1 MDSRRDFLRTAALAG
16 IALPAV
22 HAAGDATIRLGV
34 IGCGGRGTEAA
45 TNAMN
50 AGKDI
55 RVVALGDVV
64 PGRVQETRTTLKL
77 KYGDQVDV
85 SDERCFAGF
94 DAYRRVIE
102 ASDVVIIANAAKFH
116 PMHLKA
122 AIEAGK
128 HVFCEKPHA
137 IDPSGIQTL
146 REGIALAREK
156 RLSVVSGLQSRYHP
170 GYRETMQRVH
180 DGAIGEVVAIQETW
194 LRPPYILRDRVPG
207 MSEIE
212 HQAANQYHFHWL
224 CGDDVPQTLIHN
236 LDRSSWAMRDT
247 APARAWGMAGRSTLN
262 AEKYGDVFDHNSVVF
277 EFAGGVRIY
286 AYCRTIDGCYNENSS
301 VILGTKGRCDLLK
314 LRITGETNWTHPG
327 PQSKANA
334 YDLEHVALFDGIRA
348 GKPVN
353 NGEYMVRSTL
363 ITLMGQFS
371 CYTGK
376 EVTFDQLARSTYC
389 HLPRPEDVRAGM
401 EAPVKP
407 GPGGVYPLPFTPGV
421 SVLL

>member
-1 MDSRRDFLRTAALAG
+1 MNSRRDFLRTAALAG
-16 IALPAV
+16 VALPAV
-22 HAAGDATIRLGV
+22 YAAGDGTIRVGV

-64 PGRVQETRTTLKL
+64 PGRVQETRTALKL
-77 KYGDQVDV
+77 KHPTQVDV
-85 SDERCFAGF
+85 PDERCFAGF

-102 ASDVVIIANAAKFH
+102 ASDVVIVANAAKFH

-122 AIEAGK
+122 AVEAGK

-137 IDPSGIQTL
+137 IDPAGIQTL
-146 REGIALAREK
+146 RAGIELARQ
-156 RLSVVSGLQSRYHP
+156 RGLSVVSGLQSRYHP
-170 GYRETMQRVH
+170 GYRETMERVH
-180 DGAIGEVVAIQETW
+180 GGAIGEIVAIQETW
-194 LRPPYILRDRVPG
+194 LRPPYVLRDRVGG

-247 APARAWGMAGRSTLN
+247 APARAWGMAGRSTLH
-262 AEKYGDVFDHNSVVF
+262 AQKYGDVFDHHSVVY
-277 EFAGGVRIY
+277 EFANGVRIY

-301 VILGTKGRCDLLK
+301 IILGTKGRCDLLR
-314 LRITGETNWTHPG
+314 LRITGEVNWTHPG
-327 PQSKANA
+327 PASKTNA
-334 YDLEHVALFDGIRA
+334 YDLEHVALFESIRE
-348 GKPVN
+348 GRPVN
-353 NGEYMVRSTL
+353 NGDYMVRSTI

-376 EVTFDQLARSTYC
+376 EVTFEQISNSTYC
-389 HLPRPEDVRAGM
+389 HLPRPEDVRSGAD
-401 EAPVKP
+401 APVKP
-407 GPGGVYPLPFTPGV
+407 GPGDVYALPFTPGV
-421 SVLL
+421 STLL